1 MNAFVNS
8 VFESDYIEKFIA
20 IWNFPLVTFSGRSIS
35 VSNIVIAV
43 FVLITGLIF
52 SKLISKILERHFFKK
67 FRLDIATSA
76 TVRVISNYIFIVL
89 FSLLALHFANIPLTI
104 FTFLGGAIALGVGF
118 GSQSIINNF
127 ISGLIVLFERPV
139 KVGDF
144 IEIDST
150 LGLVEHIGSR
160 STRLLKPDNT
170 HAIMP
175 NSWLLEKKVLN
186 WNYRDRKVRTSVL
199 VGVAYGSNVE
209 NVFKQLN
216 FACEQNSQI
225 LKKPVPTVLFESFGD
240 NALLFEVI
248 FWVEVDNLLQRRQ
261 IESSLRFEINQLFT
275 KHKITIAFPQRDVHL
290 DASKPLPI
298 QMIQISEQTK
308 P

>member
-1 MNAFVNS
+1 MTIFVNS
-8 VFESDYIEKFIA
+8 VFKSQYLEKFIA
-20 IWNFPLVTFSGRSIS
+20 VWNFPLVTFSGRTIA
-35 VSNIVIAV
+35 VSNIFIAV
-43 FVLITGLIF
+43 FVLISGLVL

-67 FRLDIATSA
+67 FRFDIATSA
-76 TVRVISNYIFIVL
+76 TVRVVTNYAFIVL

-127 ISGLIVLFERPV
+127 ISGLIVLFERPI

-144 IEIDST
+144 VELDGT
-150 LGLVEHIGSR
+150 LGLVEHIGPR
-160 STRLLKPDNT
+160 STRLLKTDNT
-170 HAIMP
+170 HAILP

-186 WNYRDRKVRTSVL
+186 WNFRDRKVRTSVL
-199 VGVAYGSNVE
+199 VGVAYGSDVE

-216 FACEQNSQI
+216 LACEQNSQI
-225 LKKPVPTVLFESFGD
+225 LKKPAPTVLFESFGD

-248 FWVEVDNLLQRRQ
+248 FWVEVDTLLQRRQ
-261 IESSLRFEINQLFT
+261 IESSLRFEINQLFS
-275 KHKITIAFPQRDVHL
+275 KNKITIAFPQRDIHL

-298 QMIQISEQTK
+298 QLVDISK
-308 P
+308 